1 METYRTKV
9 TEGGRVVIPAAI
21 RRQLGLEPGMEV
33 VLDVS
38 EGELR
43 VRSVHRAIEQAQA
56 LIRRHVAPD
65 ANLSTE
71 LIAERRRSA
80 RIE

>member
-1 METYRTKV
+1 
-9 TEGGRVVIPAAI
+9 
-21 RRQLGLEPGMEV
+21 MEV

-65 ANLSTE
+65 ASLSTE
-71 LIAERRRSA
+71 LIAERRRAA